1 MRPST
6 RLDHR
11 VHGRLLGREA
21 VLPILL
27 PLVPRWFAPSGIVL
41 ALSTLISLKG
51 RSILL
56 LKVAAPTAGSGSLA
70 GIAIARDVR
79 VIPLSSLISGM
90 ASLILAERL
99 PWIWSVGNGTWDVLW
114 RIINV
119 QFLVNGLRYRLD
131 FRSKFLF
138 DSVKVEA
145 VVPVDQVDRQAKMA
159 IPT

>member
-1 MRPST
+1 MRPSI

-11 VHGRLLGREA
+11 VHGRLLSRVP
-21 VLPILL
+21 VLPVLL
-27 PLVPRWFAPSGIVL
+27 PLVPRRFAPSGIVL
-41 ALSTLISLKG
+41 ALSTLVSLEC

-56 LKVAAPTAGSGSLA
+56 LKVAAPTAGSASLA
-70 GIAIARDVR
+70 GIAIARDVG
-79 VIPLSSLISGM
+79 VIPLRSLISGM
-90 ASLILAERL
+90 ASLILAKRL

-138 DSVKVEA
+138 VSVKVEA